1 MLFSC
6 RFPSSPQSPLNALE
20 STSGPSQRTA
30 GGLCELSAG
39 HQDRQSYAGLMRCH
53 QQNRSRLL
61 LDMTMRFEQE
71 KMTFEYIE
79 KKNSSMLQKCDC
91 FLSPAR
97 HRCSSNVLFL
107 IASQKLLSRANA
119 FPCRRGANLR
129 QKCSP
134 KSATSA
140 TCCDAAPLQ
149 SMQSPGRHA
158 GELWLVLPD
167 EDAFSPATV
176 GHLQQI
182 NFWQPT

>member
-119 FPCRRGANLR
+119 FPCRRGAKVQPEVRDVRDMLR
-129 QKCSP
+129 CCTP
-134 KSATSA
+134 AEHAEPWT
-140 TCCDAAPLQ
+140 TCWRTLARP
-149 SMQSPGRHA
+149 PR
-158 GELWLVLPD
+158 
-167 EDAFSPATV
+167 
-176 GHLQQI
+176 
-182 NFWQPT
+182 